1 VPSKEQLEFV
11 NSKITSQFLK
21 DTNILTG
28 LSVYN
33 DPLQTHTPAGK
44 ASWGAGA
51 CVLRTSTNNLFY
63 NQDKDN
69 NPSLTFAEFFNTKAK
84 ECQSLQT
91 QISVLDKEIDQ
102 MVYHLYGLTEDEIVV
117 VEG

>member
-1 VPSKEQLEFV
+1 MSIYNYKALTAPTPTIPLKMRRLGFNLASVFEVLQKFNIIVPSKEQLEFV

-51 CVLRTSTNNLFY
+51 CV
-63 NQDKDN
+63 
-69 NPSLTFAEFFNTKAK
+69 FN
-84 ECQSLQT
+84 
-91 QISVLDKEIDQ
+91 
-102 MVYHLYGLTEDEIVV
+102 
-117 VEG
+117 